1 MQAVLEQ
8 ELITGPISSPKSDE
22 SINKIGFFSSLF
34 GCWHPRLTRPISDN
48 HSTYQSCVECGARR
62 LYDTETFKPT
72 GPFYYPT
79 KIDPNQALSV

>member
-8 ELITGPISSPKSDE
+8 ELMTGPIAVKAANE
-22 SINKIGFFSSLF
+22 KIRKVGLFSSLF

-48 HSTYQSCVECGARR
+48 DSTYQTCVECGARR
-62 LYDTETFKPT
+62 LFDTDTFTPT
-72 GPFYYPT
+72 GSFYYPA